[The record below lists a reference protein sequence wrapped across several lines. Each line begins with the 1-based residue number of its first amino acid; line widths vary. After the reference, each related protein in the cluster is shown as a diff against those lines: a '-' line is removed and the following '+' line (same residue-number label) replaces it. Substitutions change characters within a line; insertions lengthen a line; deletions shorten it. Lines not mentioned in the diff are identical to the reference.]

1 MEKWITRGVAA
12 LCAAGSAALFWTF
25 GMFLAVP
32 LREGRLLALDRIELQ
47 VVGVP
52 LLTGIAVGWGALHL
66 LGLAD
71 REKGNAEGNA
81 ENPGNVDPENS
92 QASAPPHKGRQL
104 IYAAALLAMALAAA
118 FGGMSWTQARIA

>member
-47 VVGVP
+47 VIGVP

-71 REKGNAEGNA
+71 REKGNAE
-81 ENPGNVDPENS
+81 NPGNAGPENANVS
-92 QASAPPHKGRQL
+92 TAPHKGRQL
-104 IYAAALLAMALAAA
+104 IYAAALLTMALAAA

>member
-71 REKGNAEGNA
+71 REKGNAE
-81 ENPGNVDPENS
+81 NPGNVDPENS
-92 QASAPPHKGRQL
+92 QASAAPHKGRQL
-104 IYAAALLAMALAAA
+104 LYAAALLAMALAAA